1 MNKFALLAVF
11 ALAGCG
17 GGAKSLSGIAS
28 YDLGAVQPAPNNR
41 IVASLRGI
49 DVFAV
54 SWLDSTAMQYRLLYD
69 ERKSPREA
77 ANQRRQSY
85 AESRWVAPPAEL
97 VGHVLKKRM
106 LSGEAGG
113 ACRLRVD
120 LDEFVQLFD
129 SAQASRTQ
137 LDARVLLL
145 APGGGEVL
153 ARRSFSLSRPA
164 GSADAGGGVIALAGS
179 VEALSTE
186 LHDWLG
192 GLDRPSA
199 AGLNIAQRCR

>member
-1 MNKFALLAVF
+1 MRRLLLSLFVMLLA
-11 ALAGCG
+11 ACG
-17 GGAKSLSGIAS
+17 GGAKSISNVAS

-41 IVASLRGI
+41 IVASLRSI

-54 SWLDSTAMQYRLLYD
+54 AWLDSSAMQYRLLY
-69 ERKSPREA
+69 A

-97 VGHVLKKRM
+97 VGHALRKRM
-106 LSGEAGG
+106 LSGAAGG

-120 LDEFVQLFD
+120 LDEFAQVFD
-129 SAQASRTQ
+129 SANASRAVLEVRVQ
-137 LDARVLLL
+137 LV
-145 APGGGEVL
+145 APTGGEIL

-164 GSADAGGGVIALAGS
+164 ASADASGGAA
-179 VEALSTE
+179 ALSGAVETLSAE

-192 GLDRPSA
+192 GLDQPAGS
-199 AGLNIAQRCR
+199 GLNIAQRCRS

>member
-1 MNKFALLAVF
+1 MRTLFLLLSIAL
-11 ALAGCG
+11 LAGCG
-17 GGAKSLSGIAS
+17 AGSKSISNVAY

-41 IVASLRGI
+41 IVASLRSI
-49 DVFAV
+49 DVYAV
-54 SWLDSTAMQYRLLYD
+54 SWLDSSAIQYRLLY
-69 ERKSPREA
+69 S
-77 ANQRRQSY
+77 ANQRRQNF

-97 VGHVLKKRM
+97 LGHALKKRM

-120 LDEFVQLFD
+120 LDEFAQVFDTASASRVVLEARVQL
-129 SAQASRTQ
+129 
-137 LDARVLLL
+137 V
-145 APGGGEVL
+145 APTGGDVL

-164 GSADAGGGVIALAGS
+164 ASADAGGGAAAMAGA

-192 GLDRPSA
+192 GLDRTA
-199 AGLNIAQRCR
+199 ASGLNVAQRCKG

>member
-1 MNKFALLAVF
+1 MKKAWMLAAVLLA
-11 ALAGCG
+11 ACG
-17 GGAKSLSGIAS
+17 GGAKSVSNVAQ

-41 IVASLRGI
+41 IVAALRGI

-54 SWLDSTAMQYRLLYD
+54 SWLDSSAMQYRLLY
-69 ERKSPREA
+69 A

-97 VGHVLKKRM
+97 VGYGLRKRM

-120 LDEFVQLFD
+120 LDEFVQAFA
-129 SAQASRTQ
+129 SAKSSRALIEARAQ
-137 LDARVLLL
+137 LI
-145 APGGGEVL
+145 APSGGEIL

-164 GSADAGGGVIALAGS
+164 DSADAAGGAAALSAA
-179 VEALSTE
+179 VEAFAAE

-192 GLDRPSA
+192 GLDRASA
-199 AGLNIAQRCR
+199 AGLNIAQRCKG

>member
-1 MNKFALLAVF
+1 MKAILPLLVSLLLA
-11 ALAGCG
+11 ACIG
-17 GGAKSLSGIAS
+17 GSDAPSKVAH
-28 YDLGAVQPAPNNR
+28 YDLGAMQPAPNNR

-49 DVFAV
+49 DVFPVA
-54 SWLDSTAMQYRLLYD
+54 WIDTPAMQYRLLY
-69 ERKSPREA
+69 A
-77 ANQRRQSY
+77 ANQRRQNY

-97 VGHVLKKRM
+97 LSHALKKRM
-106 LSGEAGG
+106 LSGESAG

-120 LDEFVQLFD
+120 LDEFIQVFD
-129 SAQASRTQ
+129 SPKASRALIEVQ
-137 LDARVLLL
+137 VQLL
-145 APGGGEVL
+145 APAGAELL

-164 GSADAGGGVIALAGS
+164 ASADAEGGVAALAGAA
-179 VEALSTE
+179 EALSNE

>member
-1 MNKFALLAVF
+1 MKALFALPVSMLLA
-11 ALAGCG
+11 ACL
-17 GGAKSLSGIAS
+17 GGAGSPSKVAH
-28 YDLGAVQPAPNNR
+28 YDLGAIHAAPNNR

-49 DVFAV
+49 DVFPVA
-54 SWLDSTAMQYRLLYD
+54 WIDTPAMQYRLIY
-69 ERKSPREA
+69 S
-77 ANQRRQSY
+77 ANQRRQNY

-97 VGHVLKKRM
+97 LGHALKKRM
-106 LSGEAGG
+106 LSGAAAG

-120 LDEFVQLFD
+120 LDEFIQVFD
-129 SAQASRTQ
+129 SPKASRALIEVQ
-137 LDARVLLL
+137 VQLL
-145 APGGGEVL
+145 APAGGELL

-164 GSADAGGGVIALAGS
+164 ASADAGGGAAALAGAA
-179 VEALSTE
+179 EALSSE

>member
-1 MNKFALLAVF
+1 MRKTLLLLSVVL
-11 ALAGCG
+11 LAGCG
-17 GGAKSLSGIAS
+17 AGPRSMSNVAY

-41 IVASLRGI
+41 IVASLRSI

-54 SWLDSTAMQYRLLYD
+54 SWLDSTAIQYRLLH
-69 ERKSPREA
+69 A
-77 ANQRRQSY
+77 ANQRRQNY

-97 VGHVLKKRM
+97 LGHALRKRM

-120 LDEFVQLFD
+120 MDEFAQLFD
-129 SAQASRTQ
+129 SDKASRAV
-137 LDARVLLL
+137 LEARVQLV
-145 APGGGEVL
+145 APTGGEVL

-164 GSADAGGGVIALAGS
+164 ASADAAGGVAALSGA
-179 VEALSTE
+179 VEAFSAE

-192 GLDRPSA
+192 GLDRTSA
-199 AGLNIAQRCR
+199 SGLNIAQRCRG